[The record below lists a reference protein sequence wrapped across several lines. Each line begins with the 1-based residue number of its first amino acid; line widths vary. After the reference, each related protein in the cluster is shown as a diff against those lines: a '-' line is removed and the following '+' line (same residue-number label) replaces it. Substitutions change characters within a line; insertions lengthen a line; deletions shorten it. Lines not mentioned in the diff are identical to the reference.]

1 MRIKQIV
8 MVAAMV
14 AVAVGSVPAQI
25 LDQPVAV
32 VRLTETVN
40 IGQRELRQQ
49 ARLLEQ
55 QLGRELTR
63 ENRREL
69 LDAQI
74 AEVLLKQ
81 AARRDNVRVTDSEI
95 NQAIS
100 QQRQSLGQPVSDEQ
114 FRRIIEQQ
122 MGLSWSEYRDQIR
135 ERLLQEKYVVEKR
148 RSVLEA
154 SSAPTDREIRSF
166 YEDNATQFTNPT
178 MVRFKHIFIDTRN
191 LSSEERT
198 QRRRLADELLRS
210 VRNGSKTMDQLIDD
224 SDDDVRFAGGDFGY
238 LVRQESQQS
247 QVLGRNFVNAVF
259 DMEEGQIAR
268 EVLES
273 NVGYHVVQ
281 VTQRRSA
288 RLLQLDDPV
297 FPGQS
302 VTVRDQIRNHLA
314 ANKQQQAFERAINE
328 VVDELRAE
336 AEVTVY
342 EENLS
347 W

>member
-1 MRIKQIV
+1 MKQILV
-8 MVAAMV
+8 IAGVFLIG
-14 AVAVGSVPAQI
+14 VGSVSAQI

-55 QLGRELTR
+55 QLGRELTL
-63 ENRREL
+63 ENRKEL
-69 LDAQI
+69 LEAQI

-81 AARRDNVRVTDSEI
+81 AARRENIRVTDSEI

-100 QQRQSLGQPVSDEQ
+100 QQRQSLGQPVSDDQ
-114 FRRIIEQQ
+114 FRRIVEQQ
-122 MGLSWSEYRDQIR
+122 MGLGWSEYRDQIR
-135 ERLLQEKYVVEKR
+135 ERLLQEKYVLEKR
-148 RSVLEA
+148 RSLLESA
-154 SSAPTDREIRSF
+154 SAPTDREIRSF

-178 MVRFKHIFIDTRN
+178 MVRFKHVFIDTRN
-191 LSSEERT
+191 LAGDQKA
-198 QRRRLADELLRS
+198 QRRRLADDLLRS
-210 VRNGSKTMDQLIDD
+210 VRNGAKTMDQLIDE
-224 SDDDVRFAGGDFGY
+224 SDDDARFAGGDFGY

-247 QVLGRNFVNAVF
+247 QVLGRSFVNAVF

-273 NVGYHVVQ
+273 HVGYHIVQ
-281 VTQRRSA
+281 VTHRRSA

-302 VTVRDQIRNHLA
+302 VTVRDQIRNYLA
-314 ANKQQQAFERAINE
+314 ADSQQRAFERAINE

-342 EENLS
+342 EDNLR